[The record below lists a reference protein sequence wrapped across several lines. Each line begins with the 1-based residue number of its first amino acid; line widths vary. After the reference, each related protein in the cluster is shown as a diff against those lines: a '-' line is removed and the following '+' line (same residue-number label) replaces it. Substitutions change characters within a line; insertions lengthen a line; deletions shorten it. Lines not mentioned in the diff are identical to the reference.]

1 MSQGYVWTSQIIH
14 QPGHEKLQV
23 LVGQVCTVNSWIQ
36 SVIELYCLCSCSADH
51 SPTPKHWFYKQEFM
65 AGQDNLS
72 IYVDPHTLTG
82 QLERKATH
90 LISYK

>member
-1 MSQGYVWTSQIIH
+1 
-14 QPGHEKLQV
+14 
-23 LVGQVCTVNSWIQ
+23 
-36 SVIELYCLCSCSADH
+36 
-51 SPTPKHWFYKQEFM
+51 M